1 MNKEGSSSMSQP
13 EEKIMRQVDNGR
25 YPAGLHII
33 FHAYYRAWK
42 EFETFD
48 SFARFSRG
56 HKTRKGPLSRGYR
69 EIIVDETTSNRR
81 TDLRRS
87 SDLQRAETYVDRARS
102 FRDGRKPRKRNVRKV
117 RACTEGGIA
126 VEVAGGGS
134 GGNSAS
140 ACAWNDTI
148 GVPRQGFLA
157 ATGVIVWKTYGS
169 SRSDSRPREIESLRL
184 LRGSR

>member
-1 MNKEGSSSMSQP
+1 MEG
-13 EEKIMRQVDNGR
+13 IRDVG
-25 YPAGLHII
+25 
-33 FHAYYRAWK
+33 
-42 EFETFD
+42 
-48 SFARFSRG
+48 ARFSRG
-56 HKTRKGPLSRGYR
+56 HKTRKGSLSRGYR
-69 EIIVDETTSNRR
+69 EIIVDETMMSSRR

-87 SDLQRAETYVDRARS
+87 NDFQRAETYVDRARS
-102 FRDGRKPRKRNVRKV
+102 FCDGRKPRKRNIRKV

-126 VEVAGGGS
+126 VEVAGEGS